1 MKLKRNF
8 KTLLMIIA
16 TVMSVVSGI
25 LIDSGTLAYAATTYT
40 LTLNW
45 DDGVEWVATDRN
57 GTDRWE
63 KGGSK
68 TFQAGSKAYTYVKLR
83 NGATVKSFFSRQEN
97 YEWTDYTYI
106 SGDLCYDTWT
116 MHDNRNVDI
125 YTSVSSSA
133 DVSYDWDNLVTGSK
147 HYHSSN
153 GNESS
158 WSNLR
163 DDLGR
168 SPAPVYSIYYK
179 LQENRYRETCYGDN
193 QEDKDFGG
201 YEIML
206 RTEDSHNSYWYGQ
219 SSYANGDRFDDWY
232 RDEFEG
238 IKLSN
243 LAIVPVQIKGD
254 KFLQINISVKNT
266 NSYAKEISLATCS
279 DIQVADDDNAAT
291 FFNGNGF
298 TMTNMYCETSDN
310 YPFGTIPTATLNVY
324 AKDVPGYVTD
334 ADAVYIGHFV
344 YRKEH
349 VWLNNVLGDKATNYN
364 KYAHGGTSG
373 EGELDSGFSIAW
385 KNRTI
390 AAGQT
395 QTYSYIIGIGKYN
408 SDNKI
413 TFNANGGEL
422 KTPGTSINN
431 PSGNYSNKVTVTYGT
446 DTYSSMSNDIPER
459 AGYTFDGWWT
469 TPNDSNASVMV
480 YDASGKCNND
490 CNYWKNNQWQG
501 TNDLTVYAHWKANTY
516 TVRLNTG
523 DIPSSELTKL
533 TETASTEGWTW
544 NENGRYFSKAFV
556 QNENNYLPGVN
567 KFFSANNYESVGSK
581 VTDKY
586 FVQDKAK
593 NPTKVLYNWWTSGE
607 GGTDIGRGKKIYNN
621 LYEIS
626 KDNSGI
632 VNLYPHWM
640 GYTTVFNYT
649 DNAPA
654 NTAGLTV
661 TINNSINDGMD
672 NCLYQVYGSCFF
684 YKGTDGE
691 YHDYEE
697 GTNPDLKVTA
707 SIPDNNGYKYIF
719 NGWHHKNWNYLTDGL
734 GKLTYK
740 NNYDIGKGKA
750 SYVLSPHFSRVGIS
764 YDVRLNANVPENTES
779 TLQVLHRNGISSYIY
794 DSNSRYFSRELTY
807 DDLQDMLSPDVYS
820 LKGYHLVS
828 RSNWYTEKTGGNT
841 VSAPCNNTKTEYP
854 DWTEKNWNLTTTDG
868 ATVDLYARWQAN
880 NYKIA
885 YNLDG
890 GTYGTSHPTSAD
902 YDTMVTID
910 NPSKSG
916 YTFTGW
922 TITGYDST
930 ASGHNASAWTE
941 ETGTSYKNLTATDGA
956 TVTFTATWK
965 KEAPKTAN
973 LQTTGDVGIKTTS
986 HATKTVVN
994 IGSSVQVSAVLNTG
1008 YVFKG
1013 WYNGDVKVS
1022 DDLSFVYTMPNKDT
1036 VLTAKTEIKW
1046 YTMTF
1051 DPNGGIL
1058 KNPGNNL
1065 YNAEWKNGNTVSVG
1079 WNINDFC
1086 YMNGDIPTRRGYRF
1100 TGWYLGSESVYN
1112 KYGIAIKNSSLY
1124 SYDTDYHWRY
1134 DGNVTVKAGWDAIN
1148 YKISYKVVTGAGSI
1162 PSQTVYYGDSFTLAD
1177 GNAFTYTGHTFSHW
1191 YVRRSSDKKVF
1202 CYDGNWHTTD
1212 GSDLYGSDVSNWYP
1226 YNNSGLTFEMND
1238 SWIRSD
1244 IDADEEFVFWGFWAA
1259 DEYNII
1265 YNLNGGTLNGK
1276 TNPDTYN
1283 IETPTFT
1290 LNNPTRTGY
1299 IFAGWCESKDTSYV
1313 YNRNANEVI
1322 KKDESDS
1329 TSCFIPECYAS
1340 LDYAPVFDPA
1350 YYLAKYPDLKSAYG
1364 DDANKA
1370 LSHFVKYGMKEG
1382 RQGSAEFEVNAYKA
1396 KYKDLKDAFGDNLPK
1411 YYIHYILA
1419 GKSEGRTISQ
1429 ASISIYQGSIGNRTY
1444 TATWT
1449 PIEYSIVYTK
1459 GYTNNAKDDVIQSG
1473 IKYNKDVTLISN
1485 PFTGRS
1491 YTVKYSTSTTDRDW
1505 DKVTA
1510 PAGFNGTLEF
1520 AHWNILSKT
1529 YAAGTKL
1536 KNLTTKNG
1544 DKITAT
1550 AQWKD
1555 KKFTLPVVS
1564 RPGYVFAGWYSMV
1577 DRKVYKANT
1586 EYTISQALT
1595 AYDNTFTAQW
1605 TAKTDTP
1612 YKVEHYKMNLDGTTY
1627 TLADTDNFKGTTD
1640 TSVTPAIKTYEG
1652 FTSPSTQTVTIKGDG
1667 TTVVKYYY
1675 TRNKYTLDLNGLI
1688 NGTLRGNLVD
1698 VVKNPITGAEDRH
1711 TAGTAVVTVNG
1722 TVVGNK
1728 VTDYC
1733 NEVYYGSSISIITTA
1748 ESGYNIIDNS
1758 NVNFKMPAEGKTVTV
1773 TINAKDTKYLVR
1785 HWKKNVNTDSKT
1797 YNENSLNDSNYTMYD
1812 AEYLNGKAYSW
1823 VKPVV
1828 RTLEGFTY
1836 KGVLPSEG
1844 TAYVKPDGTT
1854 VIDVYYTRNTYTIN
1868 GGNVNANVEYGN
1880 GISSVS
1886 GLKTYE
1892 YEQKV
1897 TLTANLKVGYHWH
1910 GTDKCASS
1918 GKYPTG
1924 WYSRNNSGVDGIL
1937 TDNTTYNS
1945 QTIKFNMPA
1954 RNVYL
1959 GVKATNNSY
1968 TVVYNKNQ
1976 PVEPKSISNVTG
1988 STESQTFIYDESQN
2002 LRNNGFT
2009 LTGYTRKS
2017 GWMTKPSKNGNGTA
2031 DFSYGQSVK
2040 NLTTVNLGTVNL
2052 YAIWEDNAPEEINI
2066 SSTNN
2071 FAATQTVTLTARD
2084 YGSGINYISFGK
2096 DEKYEKVTCNADG
2109 SVTFT
2114 RKVNA
2119 SGTYIFS
2126 VKDKNGKVSKK
2137 TITFYQTTLNTNK
2150 NNIVSSDGKNVIE
2163 SDFTSVP
2170 ETLSTYIS
2178 INEAGK
2184 SITPVTKR
2192 DGVDFKRDGVDF
2204 LGWSTDRKGKTGII
2218 SIKADGNKTCY
2229 AIWKDTKKP
2238 VAVLE
2243 DVTSNLSASQTIT
2256 FKLYDT
2262 AEGKTN
2268 TGSDIAGYY
2277 IGTNPDAKSNTKKNV
2292 TADKNGTYSGSETIT
2307 LNGETTYYIFP
2318 YDKAGNIGD
2327 TIKLKSTGNNNTP
2340 EITPGILFHRVDFN
2354 ANGSTDS
2361 PATVNIPY
2369 AVIPH
2374 GSTITMPTAYRLGYH
2389 DYTGSDE
2396 QTADNDGKTSYW
2408 GTDSKAVTG
2417 FNTLKVTKSQTCFAL
2432 WKANKYTITLV
2443 SNKPD
2448 TKNGYR
2454 VNSTYSP
2461 ENDTKITVTFDEVIP
2476 FSKAKNPEITGW
2488 TFKGY
2493 AFNELSTSDNN
2504 NSKTVVSTNQKFGLQ
2519 FVKDWYKDAGKTF
2532 ENVSDITLYAA
2543 WSENRYTVNYNT
2555 TGGTALKLNRIT
2567 YWYEDEFS
2575 LPDATGDYYNTFMK
2589 LEDNK
2594 KAVTTYRPAHHF
2606 VMWKCVSDENSNG
2619 DVYSSGGK
2627 AVRLVSKNNGECTLN
2642 AVWKQKQIVT
2652 LNITSDTFKE
2662 SMTNDYAALADA
2674 MWAEKGTGYIK
2685 DQTAIKEYTF
2695 TKTSDIK
2702 ETK

>member
-1 MKLKRNF
+1 MKLKRTF

-16 TVMSVVSGI
+16 TVMSVISGI
-25 LIDSGTLAYAATTYT
+25 LTDSGTLAYAATTYT

-45 DDGVEWVATDRN
+45 DDGVEWVATDKD
-57 GTDRWE
+57 GIYRWE

-68 TFQAGSKAYTYVKLR
+68 TFQAGSKAYTYVKLK

-97 YEWTDYTYI
+97 KDWTDYTYT
-106 SGDLCYDTWT
+106 SGSLCYDTWT
-116 MHDNRNVDI
+116 MHNNRNVDI

-133 DVSYDWDNLVTGSK
+133 DVSYDWDNLVTNSK

-153 GNESS
+153 GNEAS

-168 SPAPVYSIYYK
+168 SPAPIYSIYYK

-206 RTEDSHNSYWYGQ
+206 RTEDNHNSYWYGQ

-254 KFLQINISVKNT
+254 KFLQINISIKNT

-310 YPFGTIPTATLNVY
+310 YHGGTIPAATLNVY

-349 VWLNNVLGDKATNYN
+349 IWLNNVLGDKATNYN
-364 KYAHGGTSG
+364 KYKHGGTSG

-422 KTPGTSINN
+422 KTPGTNINN

-523 DIPSSELTKL
+523 NIPSSELTKL
-533 TETASTEGWTW
+533 AETASTEGWTW
-544 NENGRYFSKAFV
+544 NENGRYFSKAFI

-586 FVQDKAK
+586 FVQDKTK
-593 NPTKVLYNWWTSGE
+593 NPTKVLYNWWTSAS
-607 GGTDIGRGKKIYNN
+607 GGTDIGRGEKTYNN

-649 DNAPA
+649 DTAPS
-654 NTAGLTV
+654 NTAGQTV
-661 TINNSINDGMD
+661 TINNNINDGMD
-672 NCLYQVYGSCFF
+672 NNLYQVYGNCFF

-691 YHDYEE
+691 YHDYE

-707 SIPDNNGYKYIF
+707 SIPDSNGYKYIF

-750 SYVLSPHFSRVGIS
+750 SYVLSPHFSRVGID
-764 YDVRLNANVPENTES
+764 YIVRLHANVPANTES
-779 TLQVLHRNGISSYIY
+779 TLQVLHQNGISSYIY
-794 DSNSRYFSRELTY
+794 DSNSFSRELTY

-820 LKGYHLVS
+820 LKGYHLIS

-841 VSAPCNNTKTEYP
+841 VSAPCNNTEAEYP
-854 DWTEKNWNLTTTDG
+854 DWAESNWNLTTEDG

-890 GTYGTSHPTSAD
+890 GTYGTSHPTSVD

-910 NPSKSG
+910 NPSKTG

-930 ASGHNASAWTE
+930 TSGYAGSTWTD

-956 TVTFTATWK
+956 TVTFTATWS
-965 KEAPKTAN
+965 KEAPKTARYTVKHYQMNADGTYPSTPTNMESFSGLIGSSATPAVKDYGQIFDKPSTKTVTISADGSTTVEYKYPRKKARVIVGKNTGIKTTDPIPGDYADGYIGQTVTLSATPETGYRFKNWTSLLKKNYGTVFSNTASFNYTLTYNDSTAIQHQYGNGTSTMWGAYMQANAEPITYNIKYNYNGGIKGAFAPTSAKYNEDVKISNPTKKNCIFAGWTITGYDTETSGHNASAWTGETGASFKN
-973 LQTTGDVGIKTTS
+973 LASIEGKTVTFTAVWNVATANFQTTGDTGIASTS
-986 HATKTVVN
+986 HPNKTSEN
-994 IGSSVQVSAVLNTG
+994 IGSSINVNAKLNNG
-1008 YVFKG
+1008 YTFAG
-1013 WYNGDVKVS
+1013 WYNGSTLVS
-1022 DDLSFVYTMPNKDT
+1022 DKMNFNYTMPDADT
-1036 VLTAKTEIKW
+1036 VLTAKTTPAK
-1046 YTMTF
+1046 YT
-1051 DPNGGIL
+1051 I
-1058 KNPGNNL
+1058 
-1065 YNAEWKNGNTVSVG
+1065 
-1079 WNINDFC
+1079 
-1086 YMNGDIPTRRGYRF
+1086 
-1100 TGWYLGSESVYN
+1100 
-1112 KYGIAIKNSSLY
+1112 
-1124 SYDTDYHWRY
+1124 SYD
-1134 DGNVTVKAGWDAIN
+1134 
-1148 YKISYKVVTGAGSI
+1148 
-1162 PSQTVYYGDSFTLAD
+1162 
-1177 GNAFTYTGHTFSHW
+1177 
-1191 YVRRSSDKKVF
+1191 
-1202 CYDGNWHTTD
+1202 
-1212 GSDLYGSDVSNWYP
+1212 
-1226 YNNSGLTFEMND
+1226 
-1238 SWIRSD
+1238 
-1244 IDADEEFVFWGFWAA
+1244 
-1259 DEYNII
+1259 
-1265 YNLNGGTLNGK
+1265 LNGGAVAVS
-1276 TNPDTYN
+1276 NPTSYN

-1290 LNNPTRTGY
+1290 LNNPVRLGYVFVGWTGSN
-1299 IFAGWCESKDTSYV
+1299 GTTTPQKNV
-1313 YNRNANEVI
+1313 
-1322 KKDESDS
+1322 
-1329 TSCFIPECYAS
+1329 
-1340 LDYAPVFDPA
+1340 
-1350 YYLAKYPDLKSAYG
+1350 
-1364 DDANKA
+1364 
-1370 LSHFVKYGMKEG
+1370 
-1382 RQGSAEFEVNAYKA
+1382 
-1396 KYKDLKDAFGDNLPK
+1396 
-1411 YYIHYILA
+1411 
-1419 GKSEGRTISQ
+1419 
-1429 ASISIYQGSIGNRTY
+1429 SIYKGSTGNRTY
-1444 TATWT
+1444 KANWTANT
-1449 PIEYSIVYTK
+1449 
-1459 GYTNNAKDDVIQSG
+1459 
-1473 IKYNKDVTLISN
+1473 
-1485 PFTGRS
+1485 
-1491 YTVKYSTSTTDRDW
+1491 
-1505 DKVTA
+1505 
-1510 PAGFNGTLEF
+1510 
-1520 AHWNILSKT
+1520 
-1529 YAAGTKL
+1529 GTK
-1536 KNLTTKNG
+1536 
-1544 DKITAT
+1544 
-1550 AQWKD
+1550 
-1555 KKFTLPVVS
+1555 
-1564 RPGYVFAGWYSMV
+1564 
-1577 DRKVYKANT
+1577 
-1586 EYTISQALT
+1586 YT
-1595 AYDNTFTAQW
+1595 
-1605 TAKTDTP
+1605 
-1612 YKVEHYKMNLDGTTY
+1612 VEHYKMNLDGTTY
-1627 TLADTDNFKGTTD
+1627 TLADTDNLKGTTD
-1640 TSVTPAIKTYEG
+1640 TSVTPAVKTYEG

-1748 ESGYNIIDNS
+1748 ESGYSIIDNG
-1758 NVNFKMPAEGKTVTV
+1758 NVSFKMPAEGKTVTV

-1785 HWKKNVNTDSKT
+1785 RWKKNVNTDSKT
-1797 YNENSLNDSNYTMYD
+1797 YNENSLNDSNYTIYD

-1823 VKPVV
+1823 VTPDIK
-1828 RTLEGFTY
+1828 TYEGFTY
-1836 KGVLPSEG
+1836 KATLPSEG

-1897 TLTANLKVGYHWH
+1897 TLTANLKIGYHWH

-1959 GVKATNNSY
+1959 KVKATNNSY

-1988 STESQTFIYDESQN
+1988 SIESQTFIYDESQN

-2009 LTGYTRKS
+2009 LTGYTKKS
-2017 GWMTKPSKNGNGTA
+2017 GWMTASSKNGNGTA

-2052 YAIWEDNAPEEINI
+2052 YAIWEDNTPEEINI
-2066 SSTNN
+2066 SSTND

-2084 YGSGINYISFGK
+2084 YGSGIDYISFGK

-2170 ETLSTYIS
+2170 ETLSTIS

-2184 SITPVTKR
+2184 SITPVT
-2192 DGVDFKRDGVDF
+2192 KRDGVDF

-2218 SIKADGNKTCY
+2218 SIKADDNKTYY
-2229 AIWKDTKKP
+2229 AVWKDTKKP

-2277 IGTNPDAKSNTKKNV
+2277 IGTNPDAESNTKKNV

-2504 NSKTVVSTNQKFGLQ
+2504 NSKTVVRTNQKFGLQ

-2652 LNITSDTFKE
+2652 LNITSDTFRE

-2674 MWAEKGTGYIK
+2674 MWAKKGTGYIK

>member
-45 DDGVEWVATDRN
+45 DDGVEWVATDKD
-57 GTDRWE
+57 GIYRWE

-68 TFQAGSKAYTYVKLR
+68 TFQAGSKAYTYVKLK
-83 NGATVKSFFSRQEN
+83 NGATIKSFFSRQEN

-153 GNESS
+153 GNEAS

-254 KFLQINISVKNT
+254 KFLQINISIKNT

-279 DIQVADDDNAAT
+279 DIQVADDDNATT

-298 TMTNMYCETSDN
+298 TMTNMYCETSSK
-310 YPFGTIPTATLNVY
+310 YHGGTVPTATLNVY

-364 KYAHGGTSG
+364 KYKHGGTSG

-413 TFNANGGEL
+413 TFNTNGGEL

-586 FVQDKAK
+586 FVQDKTK

-640 GYTTVFNYT
+640 GYTTVFNYSDT
-649 DNAPA
+649 APS
-654 NTAGLTV
+654 NTAGQTV
-661 TINNSINDGMD
+661 TINNNINDGMD
-672 NCLYQVYGSCFF
+672 NNLYQIYGNCFF

-691 YHDYEE
+691 YHDYE

-707 SIPDNNGYKYIF
+707 SIPNSNGYKYIF

-740 NNYDIGKGKA
+740 NNYNIGQGKT
-750 SYVLSPHFSRVGIS
+750 SYSLSPHFLRVGIN
-764 YDVRLNANVPENTES
+764 YNVRLNANVPDTES
-779 TLQVLHRNGISSYIY
+779 TLQVLHQNGISSYIY
-794 DSNSRYFSRELTY
+794 NNTSRYFSRELTY
-807 DDLQDMLSPDVYS
+807 DDSQDMLSPDVYS
-820 LKGYHLVS
+820 LKGYHLIN
-828 RSNWYTEKTGGNT
+828 RNNWYTEKTGGNT
-841 VSAPCNNTKTEYP
+841 VSAPCNNTEAEYP
-854 DWTEKNWNLTTTDG
+854 DWAESNWNLTTEDG
-868 ATVDLYARWQAN
+868 ATVDLYAKWQAN

-910 NPSKSG
+910 NPSKAG

-922 TITGYDST
+922 TIMGYDST
-930 ASGHNASAWTE
+930 TSGHNAATWTG

-956 TVTFTATWK
+956 IVTFTATWS

-973 LQTTGDVGIKTTS
+973 LQTTGDVGIKATS
-986 HATKTVVN
+986 HPDKAVVN
-994 IGSSVQVSAVLNTG
+994 IGSNVQVSAVLNTG

-1013 WYNGDVKVS
+1013 WYNGNVKVS

-1086 YMNGDIPTRRGYRF
+1086 YMTGDIPTRRGYRF

-1112 KYGIAIKNSSLY
+1112 KYGVAVRNSSLY

-1134 DGNVTVKAGWDAIN
+1134 DGNVTIKAGWDAIN
-1148 YKISYKVVTGAGSI
+1148 YKISYKVVTGAGNI
-1162 PSQTVYYGDSFTLAD
+1162 PSQTVHYGDSFTLAD

-1212 GSDLYGSDVSNWYP
+1212 GSDLYGSDVSNWYL

-1244 IDADEEFVFWGFWAA
+1244 TDADEEFVFWGFWTA

-1449 PIEYSIVYTK
+1449 PVNYTINYDLN
-1459 GYTNNAKDDVIQSG
+1459 GGTVAV
-1473 IKYNKDVTLISN
+1473 SN
-1485 PFTGRS
+1485 PTS
-1491 YTVKYSTSTTDRDW
+1491 YNIETPT
-1505 DKVTA
+1505 
-1510 PAGFNGTLEF
+1510 F
-1520 AHWNILSKT
+1520 ALNNPIRL
-1529 YAAGTKL
+1529 
-1536 KNLTTKNG
+1536 
-1544 DKITAT
+1544 
-1550 AQWKD
+1550 
-1555 KKFTLPVVS
+1555 
-1564 RPGYVFAGWYSMV
+1564 GYVFAGWTGSNGTTPQKNVSIYKGSTGN
-1577 DRKVYKANT
+1577 KFYKANWIAADVGYTVNHYVMDINGNYPSTPTKT
-1586 EYTISQALT
+1586 ERLSG
-1595 AYDNTFTAQW
+1595 F
-1605 TAKTDTP
+1605 
-1612 YKVEHYKMNLDGTTY
+1612 
-1627 TLADTDNFKGTTD
+1627 TD
-1640 TSVTPAIKTYEG
+1640 TSVTAKRLSLGNG
-1652 FTSPSTQTVTIKGDG
+1652 FTYPDVQTVKIKADG

-1748 ESGYNIIDNS
+1748 ESGYSIIDNT

-1812 AEYLNGKAYSW
+1812 AEYLSGKAYSW

-1988 STESQTFIYDESQN
+1988 NTESQTFIYDESQN

-2084 YGSGINYISFGK
+2084 YGSGIDYISFGK

-2555 TGGTALKLNRIT
+2555 TGGTALKFNRIT

>member
-1 MKLKRNF
+1 MKLKRTF

-45 DDGVEWVATDRN
+45 DDGVEWVSTDRN

-116 MHDNRNVDI
+116 MYGSRNVDI

-153 GNESS
+153 GNEAS

-168 SPAPVYSIYYK
+168 SPAPIYSIYYK

-279 DIQVADDDNAAT
+279 DIQVADDDNATT

-349 VWLNNVLGDKATNYN
+349 VWLNNVLGDKTTYFN
-364 KYAHGGTSG
+364 KKPHGGTSG

-413 TFNANGGEL
+413 TFDANGGKL
-422 KTPGTSINN
+422 KTPGENINKPN
-431 PSGNYSNKVTVTYGT
+431 GNNSNKVTVTYGT
-446 DTYSSMSNDIPER
+446 ASYSSMSGDIPER
-459 AGYTFDGWWT
+459 TGYTFDGWWT

-480 YDASGKCNND
+480 YDASGKCNNN

-501 TNDLTVYAHWKANTY
+501 TNDLTVYAHWKAADVGY
-516 TVRLNTG
+516 TVNHYVMDTNG
-523 DIPSSELTKL
+523 NYPST
-533 TETASTEGWTW
+533 
-544 NENGRYFSKAFV
+544 
-556 QNENNYLPGVN
+556 P
-567 KFFSANNYESVGSK
+567 
-581 VTDKY
+581 
-586 FVQDKAK
+586 
-593 NPTKVLYNWWTSGE
+593 
-607 GGTDIGRGKKIYNN
+607 
-621 LYEIS
+621 
-626 KDNSGI
+626 
-632 VNLYPHWM
+632 
-640 GYTTVFNYT
+640 
-649 DNAPA
+649 
-654 NTAGLTV
+654 
-661 TINNSINDGMD
+661 
-672 NCLYQVYGSCFF
+672 
-684 YKGTDGE
+684 
-691 YHDYEE
+691 
-697 GTNPDLKVTA
+697 
-707 SIPDNNGYKYIF
+707 
-719 NGWHHKNWNYLTDGL
+719 
-734 GKLTYK
+734 
-740 NNYDIGKGKA
+740 
-750 SYVLSPHFSRVGIS
+750 
-764 YDVRLNANVPENTES
+764 
-779 TLQVLHRNGISSYIY
+779 
-794 DSNSRYFSRELTY
+794 
-807 DDLQDMLSPDVYS
+807 
-820 LKGYHLVS
+820 
-828 RSNWYTEKTGGNT
+828 
-841 VSAPCNNTKTEYP
+841 TKTER
-854 DWTEKNWNLTTTDG
+854 L
-868 ATVDLYARWQAN
+868 
-880 NYKIA
+880 
-885 YNLDG
+885 
-890 GTYGTSHPTSAD
+890 
-902 YDTMVTID
+902 
-910 NPSKSG
+910 SG
-916 YTFTGW
+916 F
-922 TITGYDST
+922 
-930 ASGHNASAWTE
+930 
-941 ETGTSYKNLTATDGA
+941 
-956 TVTFTATWK
+956 
-965 KEAPKTAN
+965 
-973 LQTTGDVGIKTTS
+973 
-986 HATKTVVN
+986 
-994 IGSSVQVSAVLNTG
+994 
-1008 YVFKG
+1008 
-1013 WYNGDVKVS
+1013 
-1022 DDLSFVYTMPNKDT
+1022 M
-1036 VLTAKTEIKW
+1036 
-1046 YTMTF
+1046 
-1051 DPNGGIL
+1051 
-1058 KNPGNNL
+1058 
-1065 YNAEWKNGNTVSVG
+1065 
-1079 WNINDFC
+1079 
-1086 YMNGDIPTRRGYRF
+1086 
-1100 TGWYLGSESVYN
+1100 
-1112 KYGIAIKNSSLY
+1112 
-1124 SYDTDYHWRY
+1124 
-1134 DGNVTVKAGWDAIN
+1134 
-1148 YKISYKVVTGAGSI
+1148 
-1162 PSQTVYYGDSFTLAD
+1162 
-1177 GNAFTYTGHTFSHW
+1177 
-1191 YVRRSSDKKVF
+1191 
-1202 CYDGNWHTTD
+1202 
-1212 GSDLYGSDVSNWYP
+1212 
-1226 YNNSGLTFEMND
+1226 
-1238 SWIRSD
+1238 
-1244 IDADEEFVFWGFWAA
+1244 
-1259 DEYNII
+1259 
-1265 YNLNGGTLNGK
+1265 
-1276 TNPDTYN
+1276 
-1283 IETPTFT
+1283 
-1290 LNNPTRTGY
+1290 
-1299 IFAGWCESKDTSYV
+1299 
-1313 YNRNANEVI
+1313 
-1322 KKDESDS
+1322 
-1329 TSCFIPECYAS
+1329 
-1340 LDYAPVFDPA
+1340 
-1350 YYLAKYPDLKSAYG
+1350 
-1364 DDANKA
+1364 
-1370 LSHFVKYGMKEG
+1370 
-1382 RQGSAEFEVNAYKA
+1382 
-1396 KYKDLKDAFGDNLPK
+1396 
-1411 YYIHYILA
+1411 
-1419 GKSEGRTISQ
+1419 
-1429 ASISIYQGSIGNRTY
+1429 
-1444 TATWT
+1444 
-1449 PIEYSIVYTK
+1449 
-1459 GYTNNAKDDVIQSG
+1459 
-1473 IKYNKDVTLISN
+1473 
-1485 PFTGRS
+1485 
-1491 YTVKYSTSTTDRDW
+1491 
-1505 DKVTA
+1505 
-1510 PAGFNGTLEF
+1510 
-1520 AHWNILSKT
+1520 
-1529 YAAGTKL
+1529 
-1536 KNLTTKNG
+1536 
-1544 DKITAT
+1544 
-1550 AQWKD
+1550 
-1555 KKFTLPVVS
+1555 
-1564 RPGYVFAGWYSMV
+1564 
-1577 DRKVYKANT
+1577 
-1586 EYTISQALT
+1586 
-1595 AYDNTFTAQW
+1595 
-1605 TAKTDTP
+1605 
-1612 YKVEHYKMNLDGTTY
+1612 
-1627 TLADTDNFKGTTD
+1627 D
-1640 TSVTPAIKTYEG
+1640 TSVTPNRLSLGDG
-1652 FTSPSTQTVTIKGDG
+1652 FTYPDVQTVKIKADG

-1748 ESGYNIIDNS
+1748 ESGYSIIDNS

-1812 AEYLNGKAYSW
+1812 AEYLSGKAYSW

-1918 GKYPTG
+1918 GKYLTG

-1976 PVEPKSISNVTG
+1976 PVEPNSISNVTG

-2066 SSTNN
+2066 SSTND

-2084 YGSGINYISFGK
+2084 YGSGIDYISFGK

-2192 DGVDFKRDGVDF
+2192 DGVDF

-2277 IGTNPDAKSNTKKNV
+2277 IGTNPDAESNTKKNV

-2396 QTADNDGKTSYW
+2396 QTADNDGRTSYW

-2448 TKNGYR
+2448 TKNGYM

-2476 FSKAKNPEITGW
+2476 FSKAKNPAITGW

-2619 DVYSSGGK
+2619 DVYSSGEK
-2627 AVRLVSKNNGECTLN
+2627 VVRLVSKNNGECTLN

-2662 SMTNDYAALADA
+2662 SMTNDYATLADA
-2674 MWAEKGTGYIK
+2674 MWAKKGTGYIK

>member
-1 MKLKRNF
+1 MKLKRTF

-431 PSGNYSNKVTVTYGT
+431 PSGNYSNKVTVTYGI

-586 FVQDKAK
+586 FVQDKTK
-593 NPTKVLYNWWTSGE
+593 NPTKVLYNWWTSAS

-672 NCLYQVYGSCFF
+672 NNLYQIYGNCFF

-691 YHDYEE
+691 YHDYE
-697 GTNPDLKVTA
+697 GANPDLKVTA
-707 SIPDNNGYKYIF
+707 SIPNSNGYKYIF

-740 NNYDIGKGKA
+740 NNYNIGQGKT
-750 SYVLSPHFSRVGIS
+750 SYSLSPHFLRVGIS

-854 DWTEKNWNLTTTDG
+854 DWTEKNWNLTTTDR

-902 YDTMVTID
+902 YDTIVTID
-910 NPSKSG
+910 NPSKAG

-1086 YMNGDIPTRRGYRF
+1086 YMTGDIPTRRGYRF

-1112 KYGIAIKNSSLY
+1112 KYGVAVRNSSLY

-1162 PSQTVYYGDSFTLAD
+1162 PSQTVHYGDSFTLAD

-1244 IDADEEFVFWGFWAA
+1244 TDADEEFVFWGFWTA

-1265 YNLNGGTLNGK
+1265 YNLDGGTLNGK

-1382 RQGSAEFEVNAYKA
+1382 RQGSAGFEVNAYKA

-1449 PIEYSIVYTK
+1449 PINYTINYDLN
-1459 GYTNNAKDDVIQSG
+1459 GGTVAV
-1473 IKYNKDVTLISN
+1473 SN
-1485 PFTGRS
+1485 PTS
-1491 YTVKYSTSTTDRDW
+1491 YNIETPT
-1505 DKVTA
+1505 
-1510 PAGFNGTLEF
+1510 F
-1520 AHWNILSKT
+1520 ALNNPIRL
-1529 YAAGTKL
+1529 
-1536 KNLTTKNG
+1536 
-1544 DKITAT
+1544 
-1550 AQWKD
+1550 
-1555 KKFTLPVVS
+1555 
-1564 RPGYVFAGWYSMV
+1564 GYVFAGWTGSNGTTPQKNVSIYKGSTGN
-1577 DRKVYKANT
+1577 KFYKAN
-1586 EYTISQALT
+1586 
-1595 AYDNTFTAQW
+1595 W
-1605 TAKTDTP
+1605 TAADVGYTVNHYVMDINGNYPSTPTKT
-1612 YKVEHYKMNLDGTTY
+1612 ERLSG
-1627 TLADTDNFKGTTD
+1627 FTD
-1640 TSVTPAIKTYEG
+1640 TSVTAKRLSLGNG
-1652 FTSPSTQTVTIKGDG
+1652 FTYPDVQTVKIKADG

-1711 TAGTAVVTVNG
+1711 TAGTTVVTVNE

-1748 ESGYNIIDNS
+1748 ESGYSIIDNS
-1758 NVNFKMPAEGKTVTV
+1758 NVIFKMPAEGKTVTV

-1897 TLTANLKVGYHWH
+1897 TLTANLKTGYHWH

-2084 YGSGINYISFGK
+2084 YGSGIDYISFEK
-2096 DEKYEKVTCNADG
+2096 DEKYEKVTCNANG

-2192 DGVDFKRDGVDF
+2192 DGVDF

-2218 SIKADGNKTCY
+2218 SIKADDNKTYY
-2229 AIWKDTKKP
+2229 AVWKDTKKP

-2307 LNGETTYYIFP
+2307 LDGETTYYIFP

-2476 FSKAKNPEITGW
+2476 FNKAKNPEITGW

-2555 TGGTALKLNRIT
+2555 TGGTALKHNRIT

-2674 MWAEKGTGYIK
+2674 MWTKKGTGYIK

>member
-1 MKLKRNF
+1 MKLKRTF

-45 DDGVEWVATDRN
+45 DDGVEWVATDKD
-57 GTDRWE
+57 GIYRWE

-68 TFQAGSKAYTYVKLR
+68 TFQAGSKAYTYVKLK

-97 YEWTDYTYI
+97 KDWTDYTYT
-106 SGDLCYDTWT
+106 SGSICYDTWT
-116 MHDNRNVDI
+116 MYNNRNVDI

-133 DVSYDWDNLVTGSK
+133 DVSYDWDNLVTSSK

-153 GNESS
+153 GNEAS

-168 SPAPVYSIYYK
+168 SPAPIYSIYYK

-310 YPFGTIPTATLNVY
+310 YHGGTIPAATLNVY

-364 KYAHGGTSG
+364 KYKHGGTSG

-408 SDNKI
+408 SNNKI
-413 TFNANGGEL
+413 TFNTNGGEL

-544 NENGRYFSKAFV
+544 NENDRYFSKAFV

-593 NPTKVLYNWWTSGE
+593 NPTKVLYNWWTSAS

-691 YHDYEE
+691 YHDYE

-707 SIPDNNGYKYIF
+707 SIPDSNGYKYIF

-740 NNYDIGKGKA
+740 NNYNIGQGKT
-750 SYVLSPHFSRVGIS
+750 SYSLSPHFSRVGIN
-764 YDVRLNANVPENTES
+764 YNVRLNANVPDTES
-779 TLQVLHRNGISSYIY
+779 TLQVLHQNGISSYIY
-794 DSNSRYFSRELTY
+794 NSTSRYFSRELTY
-807 DDLQDMLSPDVYS
+807 DDSQDMLSPDVYS

-828 RSNWYTEKTGGNT
+828 RSNWYTEKTGGNI

-854 DWTEKNWNLTTTDG
+854 DWTEKNWNLTTTDR

-902 YDTMVTID
+902 YDTIVTID
-910 NPSKSG
+910 NPSKAG

-956 TVTFTATWK
+956 TVTFTATWS
-965 KEAPKTAN
+965 KEAPKTARYTVKHYQMN
-973 LQTTGDVGIKTTS
+973 TDGTYPSTPTNMESFSGLIGSSVTPAVKDYGQIFDKPSTKTVTISADGNTTVEYKYPRKKARVIVGKSTGIKTTDPVPGDY
-986 HATKTVVN
+986 ADGYIGQTVTL
-994 IGSSVQVSAVLNTG
+994 SAIPETG
-1008 YVFKG
+1008 YRFKNWTSLLKENYGTVFSTTAG
-1013 WYNGDVKVS
+1013 FNYTLTYNDSTAIQHQYGNGTS
-1022 DDLSFVYTMPNKDT
+1022 TMWGAYMQANAEPITYN
-1036 VLTAKTEIKW
+1036 IK
-1046 YTMTF
+1046 YNY
-1051 DPNGGIL
+1051 NGGIKGAFAPTSAKYNEDVKISNPTKKNCIFAGWTITGYDPNTSGHSSATWTDETGASFKNLASVEGKTVTFTATWVQKDVHLVTISGRGIKLSKPLSYDGHVGETKRITAEL
-1058 KNPGNNL
+1058 KP
-1065 YNAEWKNGNTVSVG
+1065 
-1079 WNINDFC
+1079 
-1086 YMNGDIPTRRGYRF
+1086 GYRF
-1100 TGWYLGSESVYN
+1100 VNWTNYYNANEVISTDKDFDYKLTDKDYDNYL
-1112 KYGIAIKNSSLY
+1112 
-1124 SYDTDYHWRY
+1124 
-1134 DGNVTVKAGWDAIN
+1134 
-1148 YKISYKVVTGAGSI
+1148 
-1162 PSQTVYYGDSFTLAD
+1162 
-1177 GNAFTYTGHTFSHW
+1177 
-1191 YVRRSSDKKVF
+1191 SDKGGTYLK
-1202 CYDGNWHTTD
+1202 
-1212 GSDLYGSDVSNWYP
+1212 SNAVP
-1226 YNNSGLTFEMND
+1226 
-1238 SWIRSD
+1238 
-1244 IDADEEFVFWGFWAA
+1244 ID
-1259 DEYNII
+1259 YTIT
-1265 YNLNGGTLNGK
+1265 YKLNGGTAS
-1276 TNPDTYN
+1276 NPVSYN
-1283 IETPTFT
+1283 VESNTFT
-1290 LNNPTRTGY
+1290 LNNPTRAGY
-1299 IFAGWCESKDTSYV
+1299 TFAGWTGTDITGTSKTV
-1313 YNRNANEVI
+1313 TIN
-1322 KKDESDS
+1322 
-1329 TSCFIPECYAS
+1329 
-1340 LDYAPVFDPA
+1340 
-1350 YYLAKYPDLKSAYG
+1350 
-1364 DDANKA
+1364 
-1370 LSHFVKYGMKEG
+1370 
-1382 RQGSAEFEVNAYKA
+1382 QGS
-1396 KYKDLKDAFGDNLPK
+1396 
-1411 YYIHYILA
+1411 
-1419 GKSEGRTISQ
+1419 T
-1429 ASISIYQGSIGNRTY
+1429 GNRTY

-1449 PIEYSIVYTK
+1449 PVNYTINYDLN
-1459 GYTNNAKDDVIQSG
+1459 GGTVAV
-1473 IKYNKDVTLISN
+1473 SN
-1485 PFTGRS
+1485 PTS
-1491 YTVKYSTSTTDRDW
+1491 YNIETPT
-1505 DKVTA
+1505 
-1510 PAGFNGTLEF
+1510 F
-1520 AHWNILSKT
+1520 ALNNPIRL
-1529 YAAGTKL
+1529 
-1536 KNLTTKNG
+1536 
-1544 DKITAT
+1544 
-1550 AQWKD
+1550 
-1555 KKFTLPVVS
+1555 
-1564 RPGYVFAGWYSMV
+1564 GYVFAGWTGSNGTTPQKNVSIYKGSTGN
-1577 DRKVYKANT
+1577 KFYKAN
-1586 EYTISQALT
+1586 
-1595 AYDNTFTAQW
+1595 W
-1605 TAKTDTP
+1605 TAADVGYTVNHYVMDINGNYPSTPTKT
-1612 YKVEHYKMNLDGTTY
+1612 ERLSG
-1627 TLADTDNFKGTTD
+1627 FTD
-1640 TSVTPAIKTYEG
+1640 TSVTAKRLSLGNGFTYPDVQTVKIKT
-1652 FTSPSTQTVTIKGDG
+1652 DG

-1748 ESGYNIIDNS
+1748 ESGYSIIDNT

-1812 AEYLNGKAYSW
+1812 AEYLSGKAYSW

-1897 TLTANLKVGYHWH
+1897 TLTANLKTGYHWH

-2184 SITPVTKR
+2184 SITPVT
-2192 DGVDFKRDGVDF
+2192 KRDGVDF

>member
-1 MKLKRNF
+1 MKLKRTF

-16 TVMSVVSGI
+16 TVMSVISGI
-25 LIDSGTLAYAATTYT
+25 LTDSGTLAYAATTYT

-45 DDGVEWVATDRN
+45 DDGVEWVATDKD
-57 GTDRWE
+57 GIYRWE

-68 TFQAGSKAYTYVKLR
+68 TFQAGSKAYTYVKLK

-97 YEWTDYTYI
+97 KDWTDYTYT
-106 SGDLCYDTWT
+106 SGSLCYDTWT
-116 MHDNRNVDI
+116 MHNNRNVDI

-133 DVSYDWDNLVTGSK
+133 DVSYDWDNLVTNSK

-153 GNESS
+153 GNEAS

-168 SPAPVYSIYYK
+168 SPAPIYSIYYK

-206 RTEDSHNSYWYGQ
+206 RTEDNHNSYWYGQ

-254 KFLQINISVKNT
+254 KFLQINISIKNT

-310 YPFGTIPTATLNVY
+310 YHGGTIPAATLNVY

-349 VWLNNVLGDKATNYN
+349 IWLNNVLGDKATNYN
-364 KYAHGGTSG
+364 KYKHGGTSG

-422 KTPGTSINN
+422 KTPGTNINN

-523 DIPSSELTKL
+523 NIPSSELTKL
-533 TETASTEGWTW
+533 AETASTEGWTW
-544 NENGRYFSKAFV
+544 NENGRYFSKAFI

-586 FVQDKAK
+586 FVQDKTK
-593 NPTKVLYNWWTSGE
+593 NPTKVLYNWWTSAS
-607 GGTDIGRGKKIYNN
+607 GGTDIGRGEKTYNN

-640 GYTTVFNYT
+640 EYTTVFNYT
-649 DNAPA
+649 DTAPS
-654 NTAGLTV
+654 NTAGQTV
-661 TINNSINDGMD
+661 TINNNINDGID
-672 NCLYQVYGSCFF
+672 NNLYQVYGSCFF

-691 YHDYEE
+691 YHDYE

-707 SIPDNNGYKYIF
+707 SIPNSNGYKYIF

-750 SYVLSPHFSRVGIS
+750 SYVLSPHFSRVGID
-764 YDVRLNANVPENTES
+764 YIVRLHANVPANTES
-779 TLQVLHRNGISSYIY
+779 TLQVLHQNGISSYIY
-794 DSNSRYFSRELTY
+794 DSNSFSRELTY

-820 LKGYHLVS
+820 LKGYHLIS

-841 VSAPCNNTKTEYP
+841 VSAPCNNTEAEYP
-854 DWTEKNWNLTTTDG
+854 DWAESNWNLTTEDG

-890 GTYGTSHPTSAD
+890 GTYGTSHPTSVD

-910 NPSKSG
+910 NPSKTG

-930 ASGHNASAWTE
+930 TSGYAGSTWTD

-956 TVTFTATWK
+956 TVTFTATWS
-965 KEAPKTAN
+965 KEAPKTARYTVKHYQMNADGTYPSTPTNMESFSGLIGSSATPAVKDYGQIFDKPSTKTVTISADGSTTVEYKYPRKKARVIVGKNTGIKTTDPIPGDYADGYIGQTVTLSATPETGYRFKNWTSLLKKNYGTVFSNTASFNYTLTYNDSTAIQHQYGNGTSTMWGAYMQANAEPITYNIKYNYNGGIKGAFAPTSAKYNEDVKISNPTKKNCIFAGWTITGYDTETSGHNASAWTGETGASFKN
-973 LQTTGDVGIKTTS
+973 LASIEGKTVTFTAVWNVATANFQTTGDTGIASTS
-986 HATKTVVN
+986 HPNKTSEN
-994 IGSSVQVSAVLNTG
+994 IGSSINVNAKLNNG
-1008 YVFKG
+1008 YTFAG
-1013 WYNGDVKVS
+1013 WYNGSTLVS
-1022 DDLSFVYTMPNKDT
+1022 DKMNFNYTMPDADT
-1036 VLTAKTEIKW
+1036 VLTAKTTPAK
-1046 YTMTF
+1046 YT
-1051 DPNGGIL
+1051 I
-1058 KNPGNNL
+1058 
-1065 YNAEWKNGNTVSVG
+1065 
-1079 WNINDFC
+1079 
-1086 YMNGDIPTRRGYRF
+1086 
-1100 TGWYLGSESVYN
+1100 
-1112 KYGIAIKNSSLY
+1112 
-1124 SYDTDYHWRY
+1124 SYD
-1134 DGNVTVKAGWDAIN
+1134 
-1148 YKISYKVVTGAGSI
+1148 
-1162 PSQTVYYGDSFTLAD
+1162 
-1177 GNAFTYTGHTFSHW
+1177 
-1191 YVRRSSDKKVF
+1191 
-1202 CYDGNWHTTD
+1202 
-1212 GSDLYGSDVSNWYP
+1212 
-1226 YNNSGLTFEMND
+1226 
-1238 SWIRSD
+1238 
-1244 IDADEEFVFWGFWAA
+1244 
-1259 DEYNII
+1259 
-1265 YNLNGGTLNGK
+1265 LNGGAVAVS
-1276 TNPDTYN
+1276 NPTSYN

-1290 LNNPTRTGY
+1290 LNNPVRLGYVFVGWTGSN
-1299 IFAGWCESKDTSYV
+1299 GTTTPQKNV
-1313 YNRNANEVI
+1313 
-1322 KKDESDS
+1322 
-1329 TSCFIPECYAS
+1329 
-1340 LDYAPVFDPA
+1340 
-1350 YYLAKYPDLKSAYG
+1350 
-1364 DDANKA
+1364 
-1370 LSHFVKYGMKEG
+1370 
-1382 RQGSAEFEVNAYKA
+1382 
-1396 KYKDLKDAFGDNLPK
+1396 
-1411 YYIHYILA
+1411 
-1419 GKSEGRTISQ
+1419 
-1429 ASISIYQGSIGNRTY
+1429 SIYKGSTGNRTY
-1444 TATWT
+1444 KANWTANT
-1449 PIEYSIVYTK
+1449 
-1459 GYTNNAKDDVIQSG
+1459 
-1473 IKYNKDVTLISN
+1473 
-1485 PFTGRS
+1485 
-1491 YTVKYSTSTTDRDW
+1491 
-1505 DKVTA
+1505 
-1510 PAGFNGTLEF
+1510 
-1520 AHWNILSKT
+1520 
-1529 YAAGTKL
+1529 GTK
-1536 KNLTTKNG
+1536 
-1544 DKITAT
+1544 
-1550 AQWKD
+1550 
-1555 KKFTLPVVS
+1555 
-1564 RPGYVFAGWYSMV
+1564 
-1577 DRKVYKANT
+1577 
-1586 EYTISQALT
+1586 YT
-1595 AYDNTFTAQW
+1595 
-1605 TAKTDTP
+1605 
-1612 YKVEHYKMNLDGTTY
+1612 VEHYKMNLDGTTY
-1627 TLADTDNFKGTTD
+1627 TLADTDNLKGTTD
-1640 TSVTPAIKTYEG
+1640 TSVTPAVKTYEG

-1748 ESGYNIIDNS
+1748 ESGYSIIDNG
-1758 NVNFKMPAEGKTVTV
+1758 NVSFKMPAEGKTVTV

-1785 HWKKNVNTDSKT
+1785 RWKKNVNTDSKT
-1797 YNENSLNDSNYTMYD
+1797 YNENSLNDSNYTIYD

-1823 VKPVV
+1823 VTPDIK
-1828 RTLEGFTY
+1828 TYEGFTY
-1836 KGVLPSEG
+1836 KATLPSEG

-1897 TLTANLKVGYHWH
+1897 TLTANLKIGYHWH

-1959 GVKATNNSY
+1959 KVKATNNSY

-1988 STESQTFIYDESQN
+1988 SIESQTFIYDESQN

-2009 LTGYTRKS
+2009 LTGYTKKS
-2017 GWMTKPSKNGNGTA
+2017 GWMTASSKNGNGTA

-2052 YAIWEDNAPEEINI
+2052 YAIWEDNTPEEINI
-2066 SSTNN
+2066 SSTND

-2084 YGSGINYISFGK
+2084 YGSGIDYISFGK

-2170 ETLSTYIS
+2170 ETLSTIS

-2184 SITPVTKR
+2184 SITPVT
-2192 DGVDFKRDGVDF
+2192 KRDGVDF

-2218 SIKADGNKTCY
+2218 SIKADDNKTYY
-2229 AIWKDTKKP
+2229 AVWKDTKKP

-2277 IGTNPDAKSNTKKNV
+2277 IGTNPDAESNTKKNV

-2504 NSKTVVSTNQKFGLQ
+2504 NSKTVVRTNQKFGLQ

-2652 LNITSDTFKE
+2652 LNITSDTFRE

-2674 MWAEKGTGYIK
+2674 MWAKKGTGYIK

>member
-1 MKLKRNF
+1 MKLKRTF

-45 DDGVEWVATDRN
+45 DDGVEWVATDKD
-57 GTDRWE
+57 GIYRWE

-68 TFQAGSKAYTYVKLR
+68 TFQAGSKAYTYVKLK

-97 YEWTDYTYI
+97 KDWTDYTYT
-106 SGDLCYDTWT
+106 SGSICYDTWT
-116 MHDNRNVDI
+116 MYNNRNVDI

-133 DVSYDWDNLVTGSK
+133 DVSYDWDNLVTSSK

-153 GNESS
+153 GNEAS

-168 SPAPVYSIYYK
+168 SPAPIYSIYYK

-310 YPFGTIPTATLNVY
+310 YHGGTIPAATLNVY

-364 KYAHGGTSG
+364 KYKHGGTSG

-408 SDNKI
+408 SNNKI
-413 TFNANGGEL
+413 TFNTNGGEL

-544 NENGRYFSKAFV
+544 NENDRYFSKAFV

-593 NPTKVLYNWWTSGE
+593 NPTKVLYNWWTSAS

-691 YHDYEE
+691 YHDYE

-707 SIPDNNGYKYIF
+707 SIPDSNGYKYIF

-740 NNYDIGKGKA
+740 NNYNIGQGKT
-750 SYVLSPHFSRVGIS
+750 SYSLSPHFSRVGIN
-764 YDVRLNANVPENTES
+764 YNVRLNANVPDTES
-779 TLQVLHRNGISSYIY
+779 TLQVLHQNGISSYIY
-794 DSNSRYFSRELTY
+794 NSTSRYFSRELTY
-807 DDLQDMLSPDVYS
+807 DDSQDMLSPDVYS

-828 RSNWYTEKTGGNT
+828 RSNWYTEKTGGNI

-854 DWTEKNWNLTTTDG
+854 DWTEKNWNLTTTDR

-902 YDTMVTID
+902 YDTIVTID
-910 NPSKSG
+910 NPSKAG

-956 TVTFTATWK
+956 TVTFTATWS
-965 KEAPKTAN
+965 KEAPKTARYTVKHYQMN
-973 LQTTGDVGIKTTS
+973 TDGTYPSTPTNMESFSGLIGSSVTPAVKDYGQIFDKPSTKTVTISADGNTTVEYKYPRKKARVIVGKSTGIKTTDPVPGDY
-986 HATKTVVN
+986 ADGYIGQTVTL
-994 IGSSVQVSAVLNTG
+994 SAIPETG
-1008 YVFKG
+1008 YRFKNWTSLLKENYGTVFSTTAG
-1013 WYNGDVKVS
+1013 FNYTLTYNDSTAIQHQYGNGTS
-1022 DDLSFVYTMPNKDT
+1022 TMWGAYMQANAEPITYN
-1036 VLTAKTEIKW
+1036 IK
-1046 YTMTF
+1046 YNY
-1051 DPNGGIL
+1051 NGGIKGAFAPTSAKYNEDVKISNPTKKNCIFAGWTITGYDPNTSGHSSATWTDETGASFKNLASVEGKTVTFTATWVQKDVHLVTISGRGIKLSKPLSYDGHVGETKRITAEL
-1058 KNPGNNL
+1058 KP
-1065 YNAEWKNGNTVSVG
+1065 
-1079 WNINDFC
+1079 
-1086 YMNGDIPTRRGYRF
+1086 GYRF
-1100 TGWYLGSESVYN
+1100 VNWTNYYNANEVISTDKDFDYKLTDKDYDNYL
-1112 KYGIAIKNSSLY
+1112 
-1124 SYDTDYHWRY
+1124 
-1134 DGNVTVKAGWDAIN
+1134 
-1148 YKISYKVVTGAGSI
+1148 
-1162 PSQTVYYGDSFTLAD
+1162 
-1177 GNAFTYTGHTFSHW
+1177 
-1191 YVRRSSDKKVF
+1191 SDKGGTYLK
-1202 CYDGNWHTTD
+1202 
-1212 GSDLYGSDVSNWYP
+1212 SNAVP
-1226 YNNSGLTFEMND
+1226 
-1238 SWIRSD
+1238 
-1244 IDADEEFVFWGFWAA
+1244 ID
-1259 DEYNII
+1259 YTIT
-1265 YNLNGGTLNGK
+1265 YKLNGGTAS
-1276 TNPDTYN
+1276 NPVSYN
-1283 IETPTFT
+1283 VESNTFT
-1290 LNNPTRTGY
+1290 LNNPTRAGY
-1299 IFAGWCESKDTSYV
+1299 TFAGWTGTDITGTSKTV
-1313 YNRNANEVI
+1313 TIN
-1322 KKDESDS
+1322 
-1329 TSCFIPECYAS
+1329 
-1340 LDYAPVFDPA
+1340 
-1350 YYLAKYPDLKSAYG
+1350 
-1364 DDANKA
+1364 
-1370 LSHFVKYGMKEG
+1370 
-1382 RQGSAEFEVNAYKA
+1382 QGS
-1396 KYKDLKDAFGDNLPK
+1396 
-1411 YYIHYILA
+1411 
-1419 GKSEGRTISQ
+1419 T
-1429 ASISIYQGSIGNRTY
+1429 GNRTY

-1449 PIEYSIVYTK
+1449 PVNYTINYDLN
-1459 GYTNNAKDDVIQSG
+1459 GGTVAV
-1473 IKYNKDVTLISN
+1473 SN
-1485 PFTGRS
+1485 PTS
-1491 YTVKYSTSTTDRDW
+1491 YNIETPT
-1505 DKVTA
+1505 
-1510 PAGFNGTLEF
+1510 F
-1520 AHWNILSKT
+1520 ALNNPIRL
-1529 YAAGTKL
+1529 
-1536 KNLTTKNG
+1536 
-1544 DKITAT
+1544 
-1550 AQWKD
+1550 
-1555 KKFTLPVVS
+1555 
-1564 RPGYVFAGWYSMV
+1564 GYVFAGWTGSNGTTPQKNVSIYKGSTGN
-1577 DRKVYKANT
+1577 KFYKAN
-1586 EYTISQALT
+1586 
-1595 AYDNTFTAQW
+1595 W
-1605 TAKTDTP
+1605 TAADVGYTVNHYVMDINGNYPSTPTKT
-1612 YKVEHYKMNLDGTTY
+1612 ERLSG
-1627 TLADTDNFKGTTD
+1627 FTD
-1640 TSVTPAIKTYEG
+1640 TSVTAKRLSLGNGFTYPDVQTVKIKT
-1652 FTSPSTQTVTIKGDG
+1652 DG

-1748 ESGYNIIDNS
+1748 ESGYSIIDNT

-1812 AEYLNGKAYSW
+1812 AEYLSGKAYSW

-1897 TLTANLKVGYHWH
+1897 TLTANLKTGYHWH

-2066 SSTNN
+2066 SSTND

-2084 YGSGINYISFGK
+2084 YGSGIDYISFEK

-2184 SITPVTKR
+2184 SITPVT
-2192 DGVDFKRDGVDF
+2192 KRDGVDF

-2374 GSTITMPTAYRLGYH
+2374 GSTITMPTAYRFGYH

>member
-1 MKLKRNF
+1 MKLKRTF

-16 TVMSVVSGI
+16 TVMSVISGI
-25 LIDSGTLAYAATTYT
+25 LTDSGTLAYAATTYT

-68 TFQAGSKAYTYVKLR
+68 TFQAGSKAYTYVRLK

-97 YEWTDYTYI
+97 KDWTDYTYT
-106 SGDLCYDTWT
+106 SGSLCYDTWT
-116 MHDNRNVDI
+116 MHNNRNVDI

-133 DVSYDWDNLVTGSK
+133 DVSYDWDNLVTNSK

-153 GNESS
+153 GNEAS

-168 SPAPVYSIYYK
+168 SPAPIYSIYYK

-254 KFLQINISVKNT
+254 KFLQINISIKNT

-310 YPFGTIPTATLNVY
+310 YHGGTIPAATLNVY

-364 KYAHGGTSG
+364 KYKHGGTSG

-422 KTPGTSINN
+422 KTPGTNINN
-431 PSGNYSNKVTVTYGT
+431 PNGNNSNKVTVTYGT

-523 DIPSSELTKL
+523 DIPSPELAEL
-533 TETASTEGWTW
+533 TETADKEGWTW
-544 NENGRYFSKAFV
+544 NENGRYFSKAFI

-586 FVQDKAK
+586 FVQDKTK
-593 NPTKVLYNWWTSGE
+593 NPTKVLYNWWTSAS
-607 GGTDIGRGKKIYNN
+607 GGTDIGRGEKTYNN

-649 DNAPA
+649 DTAPS
-654 NTAGLTV
+654 NTAGQTV
-661 TINNSINDGMD
+661 TINNNINDGID
-672 NCLYQVYGSCFF
+672 NNLYQVYGSCFF

-691 YHDYEE
+691 YHDYE

-707 SIPDNNGYKYIF
+707 SIPNSNGYKYIF

-750 SYVLSPHFSRVGIS
+750 SYVLSPHFSRVGID
-764 YDVRLNANVPENTES
+764 YIVRLHANVPANTES
-779 TLQVLHRNGISSYIY
+779 TLQVLHQNGISSYIY
-794 DSNSRYFSRELTY
+794 DSNSFSRELTY

-820 LKGYHLVS
+820 LKGYHLIS

-841 VSAPCNNTKTEYP
+841 VSAPCNNTEAEYP
-854 DWTEKNWNLTTTDG
+854 DWAESNWNLTTEDG

-890 GTYGTSHPTSAD
+890 GTYGTSHPTSVD

-910 NPSKSG
+910 NPSKTG

-930 ASGHNASAWTE
+930 TSGYAGSTWTD

-956 TVTFTATWK
+956 TVTFTATWS
-965 KEAPKTAN
+965 KEAPKTARYTVKHYQMNADGTYPSTPTNMESFSGLIGSSATPAVKDYGQIFDKPSTKTVTISADGSTTVEYKYPRKKARVIVGKNTGIKTTDPIPGDYADGYIGQTVTLSATPETGYRFKNWTSLLKKNYGTVFSNTASFNYTLTYNDSTAIQHQYGNGTSTMWGAYMQANAEPITYNIKYNYNGGIKGAFAPTSAKYNEDVKISNPTKKNCIFAGWTITGYDTETSGHNASAWTGETGASFKN
-973 LQTTGDVGIKTTS
+973 LASIEGKTVTFTAVWNVATANFQTTGDTGIASTS
-986 HATKTVVN
+986 HPNKTSEN
-994 IGSSVQVSAVLNTG
+994 IGSSINVNAKLNNG
-1008 YVFKG
+1008 YTFAG
-1013 WYNGDVKVS
+1013 WYNGSTLVS
-1022 DDLSFVYTMPNKDT
+1022 DKMNFNYTMPDADT
-1036 VLTAKTEIKW
+1036 VLTAKTTPAK
-1046 YTMTF
+1046 YT
-1051 DPNGGIL
+1051 I
-1058 KNPGNNL
+1058 
-1065 YNAEWKNGNTVSVG
+1065 
-1079 WNINDFC
+1079 
-1086 YMNGDIPTRRGYRF
+1086 
-1100 TGWYLGSESVYN
+1100 
-1112 KYGIAIKNSSLY
+1112 
-1124 SYDTDYHWRY
+1124 SYD
-1134 DGNVTVKAGWDAIN
+1134 
-1148 YKISYKVVTGAGSI
+1148 
-1162 PSQTVYYGDSFTLAD
+1162 
-1177 GNAFTYTGHTFSHW
+1177 
-1191 YVRRSSDKKVF
+1191 
-1202 CYDGNWHTTD
+1202 
-1212 GSDLYGSDVSNWYP
+1212 
-1226 YNNSGLTFEMND
+1226 
-1238 SWIRSD
+1238 
-1244 IDADEEFVFWGFWAA
+1244 
-1259 DEYNII
+1259 
-1265 YNLNGGTLNGK
+1265 LNGGAVAVS
-1276 TNPDTYN
+1276 NPTSYN

-1290 LNNPTRTGY
+1290 LNNPVRLGYVFVGWTGSN
-1299 IFAGWCESKDTSYV
+1299 GTTTPQKNV
-1313 YNRNANEVI
+1313 
-1322 KKDESDS
+1322 
-1329 TSCFIPECYAS
+1329 
-1340 LDYAPVFDPA
+1340 
-1350 YYLAKYPDLKSAYG
+1350 
-1364 DDANKA
+1364 
-1370 LSHFVKYGMKEG
+1370 
-1382 RQGSAEFEVNAYKA
+1382 
-1396 KYKDLKDAFGDNLPK
+1396 
-1411 YYIHYILA
+1411 
-1419 GKSEGRTISQ
+1419 
-1429 ASISIYQGSIGNRTY
+1429 SIYKGSTGNRTY
-1444 TATWT
+1444 KANWTANT
-1449 PIEYSIVYTK
+1449 
-1459 GYTNNAKDDVIQSG
+1459 
-1473 IKYNKDVTLISN
+1473 
-1485 PFTGRS
+1485 
-1491 YTVKYSTSTTDRDW
+1491 
-1505 DKVTA
+1505 
-1510 PAGFNGTLEF
+1510 
-1520 AHWNILSKT
+1520 
-1529 YAAGTKL
+1529 GTK
-1536 KNLTTKNG
+1536 
-1544 DKITAT
+1544 
-1550 AQWKD
+1550 
-1555 KKFTLPVVS
+1555 
-1564 RPGYVFAGWYSMV
+1564 
-1577 DRKVYKANT
+1577 
-1586 EYTISQALT
+1586 YT
-1595 AYDNTFTAQW
+1595 
-1605 TAKTDTP
+1605 
-1612 YKVEHYKMNLDGTTY
+1612 VEHYKMNLDGTTY
-1627 TLADTDNFKGTTD
+1627 TLADTDNLKGTTD
-1640 TSVTPAIKTYEG
+1640 TSVTPAVKTYEG

-1748 ESGYNIIDNS
+1748 ESGYSIIDNS

-1785 HWKKNVNTDSKT
+1785 RWKKNVNTDSKT
-1797 YNENSLNDSNYTMYD
+1797 YNENSLNDSNYTIYD
-1812 AEYLNGKAYSW
+1812 AEYLNGRAYSW
-1823 VKPVV
+1823 VTPDIK
-1828 RTLEGFTY
+1828 TYEGFTY
-1836 KGVLPSEG
+1836 KATLPSEG

-1897 TLTANLKVGYHWH
+1897 TLTANLKIGYHWH

-2052 YAIWEDNAPEEINI
+2052 YAVWEDNAPEEINI
-2066 SSTNN
+2066 SSTND

-2084 YGSGINYISFGK
+2084 YGSGIDYISFGK

-2150 NNIVSSDGKNVIE
+2150 NNIVSSDEKNVIE

-2192 DGVDFKRDGVDF
+2192 DGVDF

-2218 SIKADGNKTCY
+2218 SIKADDNKTYY
-2229 AIWKDTKKP
+2229 AVWKDTKKP

-2277 IGTNPDAKSNTKKNV
+2277 IGTNPDAESNTKKNV

-2504 NSKTVVSTNQKFGLQ
+2504 NSKTVVRTNQKFGLQ

-2606 VMWKCVSDENSNG
+2606 VMWKCISDENSNG

-2652 LNITSDTFKE
+2652 LNITSDTFRE

-2674 MWAEKGTGYIK
+2674 MWAKKGTGYIK

>member
-1 MKLKRNF
+1 MKLKRTF

-45 DDGVEWVATDRN
+45 DDGVEWVATDKD
-57 GTDRWE
+57 GIYRWE

-68 TFQAGSKAYTYVKLR
+68 TFQAGSKAYTYVKLK

-97 YEWTDYTYI
+97 KDWTDYTYT
-106 SGDLCYDTWT
+106 SGSICYDTWT
-116 MHDNRNVDI
+116 MYNNRNVDI

-133 DVSYDWDNLVTGSK
+133 DVSYDWDNLVTSSK

-153 GNESS
+153 GNEAS

-168 SPAPVYSIYYK
+168 SPAPIYSIYYK

-408 SDNKI
+408 SNNKI
-413 TFNANGGEL
+413 TFNTNGGEL

-586 FVQDKAK
+586 FVQDKTK
-593 NPTKVLYNWWTSGE
+593 NPTKVLYNWWTSAS

-691 YHDYEE
+691 YHDYE

-707 SIPDNNGYKYIF
+707 SIPDSNGYKYIF

-740 NNYDIGKGKA
+740 NNYNIGQGKT
-750 SYVLSPHFSRVGIS
+750 SYSLSPHFSRVGIN
-764 YDVRLNANVPENTES
+764 YNVRLNANVPDTES
-779 TLQVLHRNGISSYIY
+779 TLQVLHQNGISSYIY
-794 DSNSRYFSRELTY
+794 NSTSRYFSRELTY
-807 DDLQDMLSPDVYS
+807 DDSQDMLSPDVYS

-854 DWTEKNWNLTTTDG
+854 DWTEKNWNLTTTDR

-902 YDTMVTID
+902 YDTIVTID
-910 NPSKSG
+910 NPSKAG

-1112 KYGIAIKNSSLY
+1112 KYGVAIKNSSLY

-1162 PSQTVYYGDSFTLAD
+1162 PSQTVHYGDSFTLAD
-1177 GNAFTYTGHTFSHW
+1177 GNAFTYTGHTFSYW

-1265 YNLNGGTLNGK
+1265 YNLDGGTLNGK

-1290 LNNPTRTGY
+1290 LNNPTKTGY
-1299 IFAGWCESKDTSYV
+1299 TFEGWTGTDITGTSKIV
-1313 YNRNANEVI
+1313 
-1322 KKDESDS
+1322 
-1329 TSCFIPECYAS
+1329 
-1340 LDYAPVFDPA
+1340 
-1350 YYLAKYPDLKSAYG
+1350 
-1364 DDANKA
+1364 
-1370 LSHFVKYGMKEG
+1370 
-1382 RQGSAEFEVNAYKA
+1382 
-1396 KYKDLKDAFGDNLPK
+1396 
-1411 YYIHYILA
+1411 
-1419 GKSEGRTISQ
+1419 TIN
-1429 ASISIYQGSIGNRTY
+1429 QGSIGNRTY

-1459 GYTNNAKDDVIQSG
+1459 GYTNNAKDDVIQNG

-1491 YTVKYSTSTTDRDW
+1491 YTVKYSTSTSDRDW

-1652 FTSPSTQTVTIKGDG
+1652 FTSPSTQIVTIKGDG

-1748 ESGYNIIDNS
+1748 ESGYSIIDNS
-1758 NVNFKMPAEGKTVTV
+1758 NVNFKMPAESKTVTV

-1812 AEYLNGKAYSW
+1812 TEYLSGKAYSW

-1897 TLTANLKVGYHWH
+1897 TLTANLKTGYHWH

-1924 WYSRNNSGVDGIL
+1924 WYSRNNSGVDDIL

-1954 RNVYL
+1954 KNVYL

-2071 FAATQTVTLTARD
+2071 FAAAQTVTLTARD
-2084 YGSGINYISFGK
+2084 YGSGIDYISFEK

-2150 NNIVSSDGKNVIE
+2150 NNIVSSDEKNVIE

-2192 DGVDFKRDGVDF
+2192 DGVDF

-2218 SIKADGNKTCY
+2218 SIKADDNKTYY
-2229 AIWKDTKKP
+2229 AVWKDTKKP

-2277 IGTNPDAKSNTKKNV
+2277 IGTNPDAESNTKKNV

>member
-25 LIDSGTLAYAATTYT
+25 FIDSGTLAYAATTYT

-310 YPFGTIPTATLNVY
+310 YHGGTIPAATLNVY

-364 KYAHGGTSG
+364 KYKHGGTSG

-408 SDNKI
+408 SNNKI
-413 TFNANGGEL
+413 TFNTNGGEL

-586 FVQDKAK
+586 FVQDKTK
-593 NPTKVLYNWWTSGE
+593 NPTKVLYNWWTSAS

-691 YHDYEE
+691 YHDYE

-707 SIPDNNGYKYIF
+707 SIPDSNGYKYIF

-740 NNYDIGKGKA
+740 NNYNIGQGKT
-750 SYVLSPHFSRVGIS
+750 SYSLSPHFSRVGIN
-764 YDVRLNANVPENTES
+764 YNVRLNANVPDTES
-779 TLQVLHRNGISSYIY
+779 TLQVLHQNGISSYIY
-794 DSNSRYFSRELTY
+794 NSTSRYFSRELTY
-807 DDLQDMLSPDVYS
+807 DDSQDMLSPDVYS

-854 DWTEKNWNLTTTDG
+854 DWTEKNWNLTTTDR

-902 YDTMVTID
+902 YDTIVTID
-910 NPSKSG
+910 NPSKAG

-956 TVTFTATWK
+956 TVTFTATWS
-965 KEAPKTAN
+965 KEAPKTARYTVKHYQMN
-973 LQTTGDVGIKTTS
+973 TDGTYPSTPTNMESFSGLIGSSVTPAVKDYGQIFDKPSTKTVTISADGNTTVEYKYPRKKARVIVGKSTGIKTTDPVPGDY
-986 HATKTVVN
+986 ADGYIGQTVTL
-994 IGSSVQVSAVLNTG
+994 SAIPETG
-1008 YVFKG
+1008 YRFKNWTSLLKENYGTVFSTTAG
-1013 WYNGDVKVS
+1013 FNYTLTYNDSRAVQHQYGNGTS
-1022 DDLSFVYTMPNKDT
+1022 TMWGAYMQANAEPITYN
-1036 VLTAKTEIKW
+1036 IK
-1046 YTMTF
+1046 YNY
-1051 DPNGGIL
+1051 NGGIKGAFAPTSAKYNEDVKISNPTKKNCIFAGWTITGYDPNTSGHSSATWTDETSASFKNLASVEGKTVTFTATWVQKDVHLATISGRGIKLSKPVQYDGYVGETKRVTAEL
-1058 KNPGNNL
+1058 KP
-1065 YNAEWKNGNTVSVG
+1065 
-1079 WNINDFC
+1079 
-1086 YMNGDIPTRRGYRF
+1086 GYRF
-1100 TGWYLGSESVYN
+1100 VNWTNYYNANEVISTDKDFDYKLTDKDYDNYL
-1112 KYGIAIKNSSLY
+1112 
-1124 SYDTDYHWRY
+1124 
-1134 DGNVTVKAGWDAIN
+1134 
-1148 YKISYKVVTGAGSI
+1148 
-1162 PSQTVYYGDSFTLAD
+1162 
-1177 GNAFTYTGHTFSHW
+1177 
-1191 YVRRSSDKKVF
+1191 SDKGGTYLK
-1202 CYDGNWHTTD
+1202 
-1212 GSDLYGSDVSNWYP
+1212 SNAVP
-1226 YNNSGLTFEMND
+1226 
-1238 SWIRSD
+1238 
-1244 IDADEEFVFWGFWAA
+1244 IDYTITYE
-1259 DEYNII
+1259 
-1265 YNLNGGTLNGK
+1265 LNGGTAS
-1276 TNPDTYN
+1276 NPVSYN
-1283 IETPTFT
+1283 VESNTFT
-1290 LNNPTRTGY
+1290 LNNPTRAGY
-1299 IFAGWCESKDTSYV
+1299 TFAGWTGTDITGTSKIV
-1313 YNRNANEVI
+1313 
-1322 KKDESDS
+1322 
-1329 TSCFIPECYAS
+1329 
-1340 LDYAPVFDPA
+1340 
-1350 YYLAKYPDLKSAYG
+1350 
-1364 DDANKA
+1364 
-1370 LSHFVKYGMKEG
+1370 
-1382 RQGSAEFEVNAYKA
+1382 
-1396 KYKDLKDAFGDNLPK
+1396 
-1411 YYIHYILA
+1411 
-1419 GKSEGRTISQ
+1419 TIN
-1429 ASISIYQGSIGNRTY
+1429 QGSIGNRTY

-1449 PIEYSIVYTK
+1449 PINYTINYDLN
-1459 GYTNNAKDDVIQSG
+1459 GGTVAV
-1473 IKYNKDVTLISN
+1473 SN
-1485 PFTGRS
+1485 PTS
-1491 YTVKYSTSTTDRDW
+1491 YNIETPT
-1505 DKVTA
+1505 
-1510 PAGFNGTLEF
+1510 F
-1520 AHWNILSKT
+1520 ALNNPIRL
-1529 YAAGTKL
+1529 
-1536 KNLTTKNG
+1536 
-1544 DKITAT
+1544 
-1550 AQWKD
+1550 
-1555 KKFTLPVVS
+1555 
-1564 RPGYVFAGWYSMV
+1564 GYVFAGWTGSNGTTPQKNVSIYKGSTGN
-1577 DRKVYKANT
+1577 KFYKAN
-1586 EYTISQALT
+1586 
-1595 AYDNTFTAQW
+1595 W
-1605 TAKTDTP
+1605 TAADVGYTVNHYVMDINGNYPSTPTKT
-1612 YKVEHYKMNLDGTTY
+1612 ERLSG
-1627 TLADTDNFKGTTD
+1627 FTD
-1640 TSVTPAIKTYEG
+1640 TSVTAKRLSLGNG
-1652 FTSPSTQTVTIKGDG
+1652 FTYPDVQTVKIKADG

-1812 AEYLNGKAYSW
+1812 AEYLSGKAYSW

>member
-25 LIDSGTLAYAATTYT
+25 FIDSGTLAYAATTYT

-310 YPFGTIPTATLNVY
+310 YHGGTIPAATLNVY

-364 KYAHGGTSG
+364 KYKHGGTSG

-586 FVQDKAK
+586 FVQDKTK
-593 NPTKVLYNWWTSGE
+593 NPTKVLYNWWTSAS

-691 YHDYEE
+691 YHDYE

-707 SIPDNNGYKYIF
+707 SIPDSNGYKYIF

-740 NNYDIGKGKA
+740 NNYNIGQGKT
-750 SYVLSPHFSRVGIS
+750 SYSLSPHFSRVGIN
-764 YDVRLNANVPENTES
+764 YNVRLNANVPDTES
-779 TLQVLHRNGISSYIY
+779 TLQVLHQNGISSYIY
-794 DSNSRYFSRELTY
+794 NSTSRYFSRELTY
-807 DDLQDMLSPDVYS
+807 DDSQDMLSPDVYS

-854 DWTEKNWNLTTTDG
+854 DWTEKNWNLTTTDR

-902 YDTMVTID
+902 YDTIVTID
-910 NPSKSG
+910 NPSKAG

-956 TVTFTATWK
+956 TVTFTATWS
-965 KEAPKTAN
+965 KEAPKTARYTVKHYQMN
-973 LQTTGDVGIKTTS
+973 TDGTYPSTPTNMESFSGLIGSSVTPAVKDYGQIFDKPSTKTVTISADGNTTVEYKYPRKKARVIVGKSTGIKTTDPVPGDY
-986 HATKTVVN
+986 ADGYIGQTVTL
-994 IGSSVQVSAVLNTG
+994 SAIPETG
-1008 YVFKG
+1008 YRFKNWTSLLKENYGTVFSTTAG
-1013 WYNGDVKVS
+1013 FNYTLTYNDSTAIQHQYGNGTS
-1022 DDLSFVYTMPNKDT
+1022 TMWGAYMQANAEPITYN
-1036 VLTAKTEIKW
+1036 IK
-1046 YTMTF
+1046 YNY
-1051 DPNGGIL
+1051 NGGIKGAFAPTSAKYNEDVKISNPTKKNCIFAGWTITGYDPNTSGHSSATWTDETGASFKNLASVEGKTVTFTATWVQKDVHLVTISGRGIKLSKPLSYDGHVGETKRITAEL
-1058 KNPGNNL
+1058 KP
-1065 YNAEWKNGNTVSVG
+1065 
-1079 WNINDFC
+1079 
-1086 YMNGDIPTRRGYRF
+1086 GYRF
-1100 TGWYLGSESVYN
+1100 VNWTNYYNANEVISTDKDFDYKLTDKDYDNYL
-1112 KYGIAIKNSSLY
+1112 
-1124 SYDTDYHWRY
+1124 
-1134 DGNVTVKAGWDAIN
+1134 
-1148 YKISYKVVTGAGSI
+1148 
-1162 PSQTVYYGDSFTLAD
+1162 
-1177 GNAFTYTGHTFSHW
+1177 
-1191 YVRRSSDKKVF
+1191 SDKGGTYLK
-1202 CYDGNWHTTD
+1202 
-1212 GSDLYGSDVSNWYP
+1212 SNAVP
-1226 YNNSGLTFEMND
+1226 
-1238 SWIRSD
+1238 
-1244 IDADEEFVFWGFWAA
+1244 ID
-1259 DEYNII
+1259 YTIT
-1265 YNLNGGTLNGK
+1265 YKLNGGTAS
-1276 TNPDTYN
+1276 NPVSYN
-1283 IETPTFT
+1283 VESNTFT
-1290 LNNPTRTGY
+1290 LNNPTRAGY
-1299 IFAGWCESKDTSYV
+1299 TFAGWTGTDITGTSKTV
-1313 YNRNANEVI
+1313 TIN
-1322 KKDESDS
+1322 
-1329 TSCFIPECYAS
+1329 
-1340 LDYAPVFDPA
+1340 
-1350 YYLAKYPDLKSAYG
+1350 
-1364 DDANKA
+1364 
-1370 LSHFVKYGMKEG
+1370 
-1382 RQGSAEFEVNAYKA
+1382 QGS
-1396 KYKDLKDAFGDNLPK
+1396 
-1411 YYIHYILA
+1411 
-1419 GKSEGRTISQ
+1419 T
-1429 ASISIYQGSIGNRTY
+1429 GNRTY

-1449 PIEYSIVYTK
+1449 PVNYTINYDLN
-1459 GYTNNAKDDVIQSG
+1459 GGTVAV
-1473 IKYNKDVTLISN
+1473 SN
-1485 PFTGRS
+1485 PTS
-1491 YTVKYSTSTTDRDW
+1491 YNIETPT
-1505 DKVTA
+1505 
-1510 PAGFNGTLEF
+1510 F
-1520 AHWNILSKT
+1520 ALNNPIRL
-1529 YAAGTKL
+1529 
-1536 KNLTTKNG
+1536 
-1544 DKITAT
+1544 
-1550 AQWKD
+1550 
-1555 KKFTLPVVS
+1555 
-1564 RPGYVFAGWYSMV
+1564 GYVFAGWTGSNGTTPQKNVSIYKGSTGN
-1577 DRKVYKANT
+1577 KFYKAN
-1586 EYTISQALT
+1586 
-1595 AYDNTFTAQW
+1595 W
-1605 TAKTDTP
+1605 TAADVGYTVNHYVMDINGNYPSTPTKT
-1612 YKVEHYKMNLDGTTY
+1612 ERLSG
-1627 TLADTDNFKGTTD
+1627 FTD
-1640 TSVTPAIKTYEG
+1640 TSVTAKRLSLGNG
-1652 FTSPSTQTVTIKGDG
+1652 FTYPDVQTVKIKADG

-1711 TAGTAVVTVNG
+1711 TAGTTVVTVNE

-1748 ESGYNIIDNS
+1748 ESGYSIIDNS
-1758 NVNFKMPAEGKTVTV
+1758 NVIFKMPAEGKTVTV

-1897 TLTANLKVGYHWH
+1897 TLTANLKTGYHWH

-2066 SSTNN
+2066 SSTND

-2084 YGSGINYISFGK
+2084 YGSGIDYISFGK

-2192 DGVDFKRDGVDF
+2192 DGVDF

-2277 IGTNPDAKSNTKKNV
+2277 IGTNPDAESNTKKNV

-2476 FSKAKNPEITGW
+2476 FSKAKNPAITGW

-2619 DVYSSGGK
+2619 DVYSSGEK
-2627 AVRLVSKNNGECTLN
+2627 VVRLVSKNNGECTLN